1 MIFECENVTLGYE
14 NKIVTSNLSFTIDKG
29 DYVCIVG
36 ENGTG
41 KSTLVKTIL
50 GLIKPLEG
58 KMNLKEGKIGY
69 LPQQTM
75 IQKDF
80 PASVWE
86 VVLSGNLNN
95 KEKFHFTQK
104 QTDRKQ

>member
-1 MIFECENVTLGYE
+1 MGLRLVYG
-14 NKIVTSNLSFTIDKG
+14 KS
-29 DYVCIVG
+29 
-36 ENGTG
+36 GTG

-80 PASVWE
+80 PAHRTGQVRYE
-86 VVLSGNLNN
+86 RFCGICR
-95 KEKFHFTQK
+95 QRACG
-104 QTDRKQ
+104 QA